1 MFVNA
6 AINNNFYT
14 SGNVLNGNYELAVNS
29 GSYDV
34 TMQNVPTYFTVNP
47 VSTTVDFATTSNEVV
62 DFCLTANQVVEDLNI
77 TILPIDEA
85 RPGFEAN
92 YKILVANVGT
102 EVMTNVIA
110 SLNFDDTKQSFVS
123 AVPTA
128 ASTTANSLDFSLG
141 TINPFETIE
150 IDIVMQTFTPPT
162 VNGDDILNFTATVL
176 PNASDYTVDDNTFVF
191 NQIVVN
197 AYDPNDKRVVQGEE
211 ITLDQTD
218 EYLDYIIRF
227 QNTGSAN
234 ATFVR
239 IEEQLDQ
246 ELDWSTIKITSASHP
261 YTVSIINGN
270 DVEYYFD
277 NINLPFEAADPAGSN
292 GYIAYKIKPKSTV
305 QVGDVMSGDASIYFD
320 YNLPIITNVAST
332 TVISNLSVEEFKLE
346 SLVSI
351 YPNPV
356 KNELFL
362 NVKNGVTVNTVKIYD
377 LQGHMLLETKAE
389 ANRINTDQLATGIY
403 MLTINT
409 NQGNLN
415 KKIIKN

>member
-1 MFVNA
+1 MLEF
-6 AINNNFYT
+6 
-14 SGNVLNGNYELAVNS
+14 LH
-29 GSYDV
+29 
-34 TMQNVPTYFTVNP
+34 
-47 VSTTVDFATTSNEVV
+47 
-62 DFCLTANQVVEDLNI
+62 
-77 TILPIDEA
+77 
-85 RPGFEAN
+85 
-92 YKILVANVGT
+92 
-102 EVMTNVIA
+102 
-110 SLNFDDTKQSFVS
+110 
-123 AVPTA
+123 
-128 ASTTANSLDFSLG
+128 
-141 TINPFETIE
+141 
-150 IDIVMQTFTPPT
+150 
-162 VNGDDILNFTATVL
+162 
-176 PNASDYTVDDNTFVF
+176 
-191 NQIVVN
+191 
-197 AYDPNDKRVVQGEE
+197 
-211 ITLDQTD
+211 
-218 EYLDYIIRF
+218 YIIRF